1 MTPEEELKALEL
13 IDSIPILDELIPV
26 QTICIGRDERVAIP
40 EVLKDYLTKLDQL
53 PELDA
58 DGKIHY
64 KEYLELLERNDINQS
79 PLIITRVV
87 TKENYK
93 NLKE

>member
-13 IDSIPILDELIPV
+13 IDSIPILNEPIPGQLV
-26 QTICIGRDERVAIP
+26 CIGKFERVEIP
-40 EVLKDYLTKLDQL
+40 KVFKDYLTKLDQL

-93 NLKE
+93 K